1 MNRIIIMGIVFFL
14 SGKGWSQET
23 FTLEA
28 AKAYA
33 LENNWNVKNALLDIK
48 IAEQKVIETRGMG
61 LPQVNLNGSFS
72 NFINLPVQV
81 IDAQFFDPT
90 APPGTLVSFRAGT
103 DYSSSATFEV
113 GQLLFNGSYIIGL
126 QASRYYAN
134 FQVSAANITKEEIV
148 FNVIQAYQLA
158 AIAKENL
165 NFVDS
170 MVSITE
176 KLIEKQ
182 ENYAELGLMKQEDMD
197 QLLFSLS
204 TAKEARVS
212 AELQCANTIDM
223 LKFAMGFPMDQ
234 PLAIQQSTDEL
245 INKPSISNGNIK
257 ENLTYTLLEK
267 KIGLSEFNVTNNKF
281 ANLPTLNAFF
291 SHSYNAYR
299 NEFDF
304 FSNGSWF
311 DQTVWGLQLNVPVF
325 SGLSR
330 HARTSQAKVELLKD
344 QNSLSQMEQTLKFQ
358 EQQAKNHLTGAQTK
372 HDLQKQNI
380 ELARKLYDNAITREE
395 IGEGNSIAVTQKYNQ
410 LMVAQAQYIGSLVDL
425 FQAKLTLDK
434 LYNSILPNE

>member
-1 MNRIIIMGIVFFL
+1 MNKLIIMGVVLFL
-14 SGKGWSQET
+14 SGSGWSQET

-33 LENNWNVKNALLDIK
+33 LEHNWNVKNAMLDVK

-61 LPQVNLNGSFS
+61 LPQVNISGSFN

-81 IDAQFFDPT
+81 IDAQFFNPS
-90 APPGTLVSFRAGT
+90 APPGSLVSFRAGT
-103 DYSSSATFEV
+103 DYSASGTLEV

-134 FQVSAANITKEEIV
+134 FQVSAADLTKEDIV

-158 AIAKENL
+158 AVAKENL
-165 NFVDS
+165 TFVDS

-182 ENYAELGLMKQEDMD
+182 KNYAELGLMKQEDMD

-223 LKFAMGFPMDQ
+223 LKFAMGYPMDQ
-234 PLAIQQSTDEL
+234 PLAIQQSTEEL
-245 INKPSISNGNIK
+245 INKPSISSGNITD
-257 ENLTYTLLEK
+257 NLNYTLLEK
-267 KIGLSEFNVTNNKF
+267 KIVLSEFNVKNNKF

-299 NEFDF
+299 NEFNF
-304 FSNGSWF
+304 FSSEPWF
-311 DQTVWGLQLNVPVF
+311 DQTLWGLKLSVPVF

-330 HARTSQAKVELLKD
+330 QARTSQAKIELMKD
-344 QNSLSQMEQTLKFQ
+344 QNSLMQLEQTLKFQ
-358 EQQAKNHLTGAQTK
+358 EQQAKNKLIGAQTK

-395 IGEGNSIAVTQKYNQ
+395 IGEGNSIAATQKYNQ

-434 LYNSILPNE
+434 LYNSILPN